1 MSLEFNTRVDYVYQG
16 GDAVF
21 SIPFSYINKSYIVI
35 ILNED
40 IENPLTDITWLTEN
54 QIRIESEINT
64 GDTISIRRV
73 TPIDDKLVTF
83 TDNNILD
90 GDTQNLAQE
99 QVFNVVQ
106 EIKDNQ
112 DDLNSNMSEFVNLKN
127 TIDHN
132 LEVISE
138 ASELVKDA
146 YDAVED
152 TQELVQGISQTYED
166 MKTQVEQGLP
176 VNVMQNLFTLT
187 FTDKRLTGKE
197 LEGLGVQG
205 GSYSVKDFPDAY
217 KTLATEY
224 LEGES
229 KIFQSEDAV
238 TLVKSYTGDK
248 TGQFYLPNNQ
258 ELEQNSV
265 IYSNGQCDT
274 QLGTITEYNEITA
287 YKYDGFYTV
296 AADLSIGT
304 EVYSDKLL
312 TSYIGTIEDKQVFNI
327 DEYNLSKTGKVYK
340 SVDILLSE
348 GNLLYKDV
356 ACNEIAGKITYLGE
370 IKVDKYFIN
379 HQDYDCFYVPK
390 DTVITIGTEIFA
402 DASLTTSLGKIGTK
416 GIYKSDDYYYY
427 KSRVMMNLNN
437 SGGTKVIA
445 ASVTKTYVYYYTKK
459 KVDSSYQQAYCD
471 KNCTKEASFTVA
483 SIGGGTWLLV
493 GKNNQYATL
502 GCSPNTLVKTVS
514 GDITYE
520 YITLADDMEK
530 TKYEYYK
537 QAVVTTSVLSLDDG
551 SYEAYDYIN
560 TFNEEFIKIS
570 DGLYRTYTKLDEVSS
585 ITVKVDSGELEEVIY
600 NGLTTSTGVVFEY
613 KEHSNGHKIVDGK
626 YVIAYHSLNPNEFY
640 LLDTEKERFTLP
652 IIDLNKYIYFCV
664 GNTRVNKADI
674 GTITHNEFYEEF
686 AKCIKHDDMSVLDDM
701 SELVIN
707 QSLLIQSQGEALEKY
722 NKIIEEATQISE
734 NTLKEF

>member
-340 SVDILLSE
+340 
-348 GNLLYKDV
+348 
-356 ACNEIAGKITYLGE
+356 
-370 IKVDKYFIN
+370 
-379 HQDYDCFYVPK
+379 
-390 DTVITIGTEIFA
+390 
-402 DASLTTSLGKIGTK
+402 
-416 GIYKSDDYYYY
+416 
-427 KSRVMMNLNN
+427 
-437 SGGTKVIA
+437 
-445 ASVTKTYVYYYTKK
+445 
-459 KVDSSYQQAYCD
+459 
-471 KNCTKEASFTVA
+471 
-483 SIGGGTWLLV
+483 
-493 GKNNQYATL
+493 
-502 GCSPNTLVKTVS
+502 
-514 GDITYE
+514 
-520 YITLADDMEK
+520 
-530 TKYEYYK
+530 
-537 QAVVTTSVLSLDDG
+537 
-551 SYEAYDYIN
+551 
-560 TFNEEFIKIS
+560 
-570 DGLYRTYTKLDEVSS
+570 
-585 ITVKVDSGELEEVIY
+585 
-600 NGLTTSTGVVFEY
+600 
-613 KEHSNGHKIVDGK
+613 
-626 YVIAYHSLNPNEFY
+626 
-640 LLDTEKERFTLP
+640 
-652 IIDLNKYIYFCV
+652 
-664 GNTRVNKADI
+664 
-674 GTITHNEFYEEF
+674 
-686 AKCIKHDDMSVLDDM
+686 
-701 SELVIN
+701 
-707 QSLLIQSQGEALEKY
+707 
-722 NKIIEEATQISE
+722 
-734 NTLKEF
+734 